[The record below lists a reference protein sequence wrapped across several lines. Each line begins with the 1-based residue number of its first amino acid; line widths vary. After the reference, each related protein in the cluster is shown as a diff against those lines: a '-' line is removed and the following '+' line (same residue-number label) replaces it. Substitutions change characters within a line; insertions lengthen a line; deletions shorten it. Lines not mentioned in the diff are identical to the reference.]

1 MIEEKEKTYK
11 LIEQIN
17 QNTDYLCAKQFY
29 NYWYGGKQC

>member
-1 MIEEKEKTYK
+1 MSEEEKKKIYK

-29 NYWYGGKQC
+29 NYCYGGK